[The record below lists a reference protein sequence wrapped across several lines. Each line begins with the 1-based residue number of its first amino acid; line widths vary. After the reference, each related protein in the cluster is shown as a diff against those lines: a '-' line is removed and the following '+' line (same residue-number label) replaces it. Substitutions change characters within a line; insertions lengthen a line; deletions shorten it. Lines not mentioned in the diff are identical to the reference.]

1 MQFEIL
7 AKPMGRF
14 PDVHFKKK
22 RLTVAIHAQFDM
34 KSADEVDHVRNR
46 IEESLIRLKEEGDAR
61 IAYSLTDV

>member
-7 AKPMGRF
+7 TKQMGRF

-46 IEESLIRLKEEGDAR
+46 IEESLTRLKEEGDAKV
-61 IAYSLTDV
+61 AYSLSDI